1 MSQAIISG
9 TAKMS
14 MLYLAGY
21 NFTCE
26 KNSINRGTMTDKT
39 HQEMLQ
45 KYAEAIV
52 KVGLNIRAGQ
62 RLIIILAATRGVPH
76 QFAPL
81 VREVAKA
88 AYAAGARYVDVIWGD
103 EEMLRLRVQYAPR
116 DSFGEY
122 STWQVDAVM
131 RMIKNGDALL
141 SITGANPDLL
151 GGLDPDVVGMMQKTH
166 LENFGKV
173 TEQVTTNAINWC
185 VVAAAGEEWAKK
197 VFPKLTA
204 KTAQKKL
211 WEAIFET
218 ARINQPDPVAAWETH
233 IINLRK
239 RAKYLQTKQYTALHY
254 SAPGTDF
261 TLGLPNGHVWIS
273 AQSMAQNGV
282 AFTANMP
289 TEEVFTLPDRNRA
302 DGVVTSTF
310 PLSYG
315 GTLIEDFQ
323 VTFEN
328 GRVVK
333 VNAKKGESVLQKLV
347 DTDEGSHHLGEVALV
362 PASSPIAQRGHLFY
376 NTLFDENA
384 SCHIAIGRGYRFTLT
399 GGEEL
404 TDEEFISAGG
414 NVSLNHVDFMIGS
427 PKMDIDGVKQD
438 GSREPIMR
446 QGEWAFEA

>member
-1 MSQAIISG
+1 
-9 TAKMS
+9 
-14 MLYLAGY
+14 
-21 NFTCE
+21 
-26 KNSINRGTMTDKT
+26 MTDKT

-45 KYAEAIV
+45 NYAEAIV

-62 RLIIILAATRGVPH
+62 SLIITLAANRGVPI

-88 AYAAGARYVDVIWGD
+88 AYAVGAKYVDVIWGD
-103 EEMLRLRVQYAPR
+103 EEMLRLRAQHAPR

-122 STWQVDAVM
+122 STWQVDAVIK
-131 RMIKNGDALL
+131 MIENGDALL

-151 GGLDPDVVGMMQKTH
+151 GGLDSEVVGMIQKTH
-166 LENFGKV
+166 LQNFSKV
-173 TEQVTTNAINWC
+173 SEKVTTNAINWC
-185 VVAAAGEEWAKK
+185 VVAAAGEEWSKK
-197 VFPKLTA
+197 VFHELSTKE
-204 KTAQKKL
+204 AQEKL
-211 WEAIFET
+211 WKAIFET
-218 ARINQPDPVAAWETH
+218 SRIDKPDPIAAWETH
-233 IINLRK
+233 IINLRA
-239 RAKYLQTKQYTALHY
+239 RAKYLQAKQYTALHY

-261 TLGLPNGHVWIS
+261 TLGLPSGHLWIS

-302 DGVVTSTF
+302 DGVVTATF

-323 VTFEN
+323 VTFEK

-333 VNAKKGESVLQKLV
+333 VSAKKGEAALQKLV
-347 DTDEGSHHLGEVALV
+347 DTDEGSHRLGEVALV

-384 SCHIAIGRGYRFTLT
+384 SCHIAIGRAYRFTLT

-404 TDEEFISAGG
+404 TDDEFISAGG

-427 PKMDIDGVKQD
+427 PTMDIDGVKQD
-438 GSREPIMR
+438 GSHEPVMR
-446 QGEWAFEA
+446 QGEWAFDA

>member
-1 MSQAIISG
+1 
-9 TAKMS
+9 
-14 MLYLAGY
+14 
-21 NFTCE
+21 
-26 KNSINRGTMTDKT
+26 MTDRT

-62 RLIIILAATRGVPH
+62 RLIITLAANRGVPI

-81 VREVAKA
+81 VREVSKA
-88 AYAAGARYVDVIWGD
+88 AYAVGAKYVDVIWGD
-103 EEMLRLRVQYAPR
+103 EEMLRLRAQHAPH

-122 STWQVDAVM
+122 STWQIDAIVK
-131 RMIKNGDALL
+131 MIENGDALL
-141 SITGANPDLL
+141 SIAGANPDLFN
-151 GGLDPDVVGMMQKTH
+151 GIDPEIVGMMQNTH
-166 LENFGKV
+166 LQNFSRV
-173 TEQVTTNAINWC
+173 SQRVMTNAVNWC
-185 VVAAAGEEWAKK
+185 VVAAAGDAWAMK
-197 VFPKLTA
+197 VFPDLPVA
-204 KTAQKKL
+204 EAQAKL
-211 WEAIFET
+211 WKAIFET
-218 ARINQPDPVAAWETH
+218 ARIDRPDPIAAWQTH
-233 IINLRK
+233 IVNLRT
-239 RAKYLQTKQYTALHY
+239 RAKYLQEKQYTALHY

-261 TLGLPNGHVWIS
+261 TLGLPKGHMWIS

-315 GTLIEDFQ
+315 GSLIEDFQ

-333 VNAKKGESVLQKLV
+333 VTAKKGEAVLQKLI
-347 DTDEGSHHLGEVALV
+347 DTDEGSHRLGEVALV

-384 SCHIAIGRGYRFTLT
+384 SCHIAIGRAYRFTLI

-404 TDEEFISAGG
+404 TDEEFVSAGG

-438 GSREPIMR
+438 GSRDPVMR
-446 QGEWAFEA
+446 QGEWAFDA